1 MSDDKNSLRS
11 SIVEDLRQ
19 MVDQFNEYA
28 KTYRVV
34 RDTLNER
41 NAPTIK
47 LRILGKRNRDGRRY
61 SLPTASEV
69 AALIVGDFESSDFDR
84 DVVVEERSG
93 LLKRVSIFEPSY
105 FPMQYPLLFP
115 RGEDGYR
122 KDIEYIIE
130 EGQKM
135 IQREYVTHKE
145 WIAYRIQQRERDI
158 STIVFSKRLFHQFL
172 VDAFSMIE
180 YARLKYARDHQKE
193 LRADMYKGLTEAFLR
208 GETDPSM
215 NGRRVILPSSFV
227 GGPRYMMQNYQDAM
241 AICGWIGYP
250 DLFITFTCN
259 HKWPEVLDY
268 LKKHNLSPEDRPDL
282 STRIFKLKLDHLIK
296 EIKKGEIF
304 GEVRAGKLEIVYIL
318 FSFCVF
324 FKNNSTCL
332 FVMILY
338 IHLLLIYIFL

>member
-1 MSDDKNSLRS
+1 MRS
-11 SIVEDLRQ
+11 SIVKDVRD
-19 MVDQFNEYA
+19 MIDQFNEYA

-34 RDTLNER
+34 RDTLNEG

-69 AALIVGDFESSDFDR
+69 AALIVGDFEESDFDR

-105 FPMQYPLLFP
+105 FPLQYPLLFP
-115 RGEDGYR
+115 RGEDGFR
-122 KDIEYIIE
+122 NDIELVQE
-130 EGQKM
+130 EGLRK
-135 IQREYVTHKE
+135 IQRVFVSHKE
-145 WIAYRIQQRERDI
+145 WSAYRIQQRERDN
-158 STIVFSKRLFHQFL
+158 SNIVFAKRLLHQFM
-172 VDAFSMIE
+172 VDCYSMIE

-208 GETDPSM
+208 GETDPS
-215 NGRRVILPSSFV
+215 NTGRRVILPSTFV

-282 STRIFKLKLDHLIK
+282 SSRIFKLKLDHLIK

-304 GEVRAGKLEIVYIL
+304 GEVRASKL
-318 FSFCVF
+318 
-324 FKNNSTCL
+324 FKT
-332 FVMILY
+332 IK
-338 IHLLLIYIFL
+338 LLLN